1 MAMMMVAL
9 GTSLTPGE
17 IKEYVWL
24 HAGHLETSTTTTERA
39 VEAEVE
45 ATTTAAETAEGA
57 ERVVGT
63 TTTTTERAV
72 EAEVEATTTAAETA
86 EEAGRVVGTT
96 TTTTTT
102 TTERAVGAE
111 VEATTTAAEMAE
123 EAGRVVETATTT
135 TTTATV
141 RAVGAEAEEKA
152 ERAVGVAEAAA
163 SRNHRDLLVLALAL
177 AAVGGVGF
185 MLCALSASWCLARL
199 ERALRGGVEGTYR
212 RGDWQCR
219 NERRERETGHQ
230 LTL

>member
-9 GTSLTPGE
+9 GTSLTPRE
-17 IKEYVWL
+17 IREYVWS

-39 VEAEVE
+39 AEAEVE
-45 ATTTAAETAEGA
+45 ATTTTTERAEEA

-72 EAEVEATTTAAETA
+72 KVEVEATTTAAETA

-102 TTERAVGAE
+102 TT
-111 VEATTTAAEMAE
+111 ATE
-123 EAGRVVETATTT
+123 
-135 TTTATV
+135 

-163 SRNHRDLLVLALAL
+163 SRNHRDLLVLALTL

-199 ERALRGGVEGTYR
+199 ERALRGGVEGTNG

-219 NERRERETGHQ
+219 NERRERETGYQ

>member
-9 GTSLTPGE
+9 GTSLTPRE

-39 VEAEVE
+39 AEAEVE
-45 ATTTAAETAEGA
+45 ATTTTTERAEEA

-72 EAEVEATTTAAETA
+72 KVEVEATTTAAETA

-102 TTERAVGAE
+102 TT
-111 VEATTTAAEMAE
+111 ATE
-123 EAGRVVETATTT
+123 
-135 TTTATV
+135 

-163 SRNHRDLLVLALAL
+163 SRNHRDLLVLALTL

-199 ERALRGGVEGTYR
+199 ERALRGGVEGTNG

-219 NERRERETGHQ
+219 NERRERETGYQ

>member
-1 MAMMMVAL
+1 MARLIVAMMMVAL
-9 GTSLTPGE
+9 GTSLTPRE
-17 IKEYVWL
+17 IREYVWS

-39 VEAEVE
+39 AEAEVE
-45 ATTTAAETAEGA
+45 ATTTTTERAEEA

-72 EAEVEATTTAAETA
+72 KVEVEATTTAAETA

-102 TTERAVGAE
+102 TT
-111 VEATTTAAEMAE
+111 ATE
-123 EAGRVVETATTT
+123 
-135 TTTATV
+135 

-163 SRNHRDLLVLALAL
+163 SRNHRDLLVLALTL

-199 ERALRGGVEGTYR
+199 ERALRGGVEGTNG

-219 NERRERETGHQ
+219 NERRERETGYQ